1 MELQLDYVPSTLAFV
16 VRVPRSR
23 DALVKTLMRDHGLD
37 FSLSASSSQTAILF
51 TKEPYA
57 AVTFWDYASPAAKEQ
72 LGGIYEEIE
81 ASWRLSSTQSFAC
94 PPDREL
100 WDFQRANLEYALRRR
115 NTLIGD
121 QPGLGKTPVAICFA
135 NEVRAK
141 HILVVCPASIRIQ
154 WIMKIR
160 EWSTLPWPLIVHPIL
175 KAANGVN
182 PDAQWTVASYEMAR
196 TPAIQAA
203 LVKGRYDVLILDEAH
218 YLKTNDSHRTRAMF
232 GGGKN
237 NPLSSIASRAD
248 RILALTG
255 TPLPNRPREAY
266 TIARNLCFDAID
278 WASEDSFNSRFNP
291 SIRGKRVDPTTGRT
305 IIYNDERT
313 GRHSE
318 LQNRLRGNFMVR
330 HLKREVMPQL
340 KLPIYDIIQLE
351 ETGPVKQALEA
362 ERLLDIDPDQLQ
374 GADFQAL
381 GHIAAVRR
389 MMGIALA
396 PQIARYVEM
405 LINGGEEKIVLFAW
419 HIEVLN
425 IFEKLLAKHGV
436 LRIDGRTSATSKVH
450 KVRQFQKDPAF
461 QIMLGNT
468 LSLGTG
474 TDGLQEVAW
483 HALIAEPDWVSGNNE
498 QAFDRLDRGGQRRQV
513 QGDIFV
519 APNSFAE
526 KILASALRKNQVTHK
541 ALDRRL

>member
-1 MELQLDYVPSTLAFV
+1 
-16 VRVPRSR
+16 
-23 DALVKTLMRDHGLD
+23 
-37 FSLSASSSQTAILF
+37 
-51 TKEPYA
+51 
-57 AVTFWDYASPAAKEQ
+57 
-72 LGGIYEEIE
+72 
-81 ASWRLSSTQSFAC
+81 
-94 PPDREL
+94 
-100 WDFQRANLEYALRRR
+100 
-115 NTLIGD
+115 
-121 QPGLGKTPVAICFA
+121 
-135 NEVRAK
+135 
-141 HILVVCPASIRIQ
+141 
-154 WIMKIR
+154 
-160 EWSTLPWPLIVHPIL
+160 
-175 KAANGVN
+175 
-182 PDAQWTVASYEMAR
+182 
-196 TPAIQAA
+196 
-203 LVKGRYDVLILDEAH
+203 
-218 YLKTNDSHRTRAMF
+218 
-232 GGGKN
+232 
-237 NPLSSIASRAD
+237 
-248 RILALTG
+248 
-255 TPLPNRPREAY
+255 
-266 TIARNLCFDAID
+266 
-278 WASEDSFNSRFNP
+278 
-291 SIRGKRVDPTTGRT
+291 
-305 IIYNDERT
+305 
-313 GRHSE
+313 
-318 LQNRLRGNFMVR
+318 MVR